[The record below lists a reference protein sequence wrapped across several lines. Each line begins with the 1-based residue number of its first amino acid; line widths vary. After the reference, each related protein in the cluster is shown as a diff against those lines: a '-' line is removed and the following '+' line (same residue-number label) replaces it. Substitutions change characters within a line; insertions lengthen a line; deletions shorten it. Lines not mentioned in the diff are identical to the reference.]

1 VYVRYAAEEFYAILS
16 LESHRHQVGIVG
28 ENLGTVPT
36 YVNTAMAHHRL
47 QRMYVV
53 QYELTPT
60 AQGSLRAVPADTV
73 ASLNTHDMPP
83 FAAYWQ
89 GLEIADLLAQ
99 GLFTP
104 DGARQ
109 EEDTRQALLRALQ
122 DFLQRQGWLT
132 APTTEVGPVL
142 EACLAFL
149 SASAARVVLVNLED
163 LWHETQPQNFPG
175 TSDQR
180 PNWQRKARY
189 GLAALRQMPQVVQA
203 LQAVQHLRQRAP
215 GGI

>member
-1 VYVRYAAEEFYAILS
+1 
-16 LESHRHQVGIVG
+16 
-28 ENLGTVPT
+28 
-36 YVNTAMAHHRL
+36 
-47 QRMYVV
+47 
-53 QYELTPT
+53 
-60 AQGSLRAVPADTV
+60 
-73 ASLNTHDMPP
+73 
-83 FAAYWQ
+83 
-89 GLEIADLLAQ
+89 
-99 GLFTP
+99 
-104 DGARQ
+104 
-109 EEDTRQALLRALQ
+109 
-122 DFLQRQGWLT
+122 
-132 APTTEVGPVL
+132 VGPVL